1 MRLLYGA
8 DRRRGGQVL
17 LDGVPVS
24 AAGPAAAIAAGIVLC
39 PEDRKEQGLLTQA
52 SVAENINISCRRH
65 GLLAGLFLRHRR
77 EAALADDF
85 IQRLRIKTPHRR
97 QAVSLLSGGN
107 QQKVILARW
116 LAEPGLKVL
125 ILDEPTRGIDVGAKN
140 EIYRLIHE
148 VAARGCCV
156 IVVSSEL
163 PEVLGIADRLI
174 VMRDGRISGE
184 LSRAEASETSALAL
198 ALPDSAVLSH

>member
-1 MRLLYGA
+1 V
-8 DRRRGGQVL
+8 D
-17 LDGVPVS
+17 
-24 AAGPAAAIAAGIVLC
+24 
-39 PEDRKEQGLLTQA
+39 
-52 SVAENINISCRRH
+52 ENINISCRRH
-65 GLLAGLFLRHRR
+65 GLLGGVFLRHGR
-77 EAALADDF
+77 EAALADAF
-85 IQRLRIKTPHRR
+85 IQRLRIKTPNREQEIR
-97 QAVSLLSGGN
+97 LLSGGN

-148 VAARGCCV
+148 VAESGCCV

-174 VMRDGRISGE
+174 VMREGRISGE
-184 LSRAEASETSALAL
+184 LTRAQANETEALRL
-198 ALPDSAVLSH
+198 ALPDSAVAA